1 MGRPPSLN
9 LSGSHTANVARSR
22 YLFDVRYPYLLG
34 ASDYTPAERTLMRSI
49 QRIWADVARGGPR
62 RLSAAESG
70 GGDDAAAAAGDTARQ
85 WPSFSAAH
93 PWSLQLE
100 VPQDGSLLS
109 KAPTREMAVEQVRKR
124 PRVFLLSLFPMKHMT
139 VCRDRN
145 ARRTFE
151 RLKQRG
157 RFVKQSVSGSV
168 IGARCEFWE
177 RYYRYEHQSPPRTT
191 GAPNE
196 EEDHLLLLLLP
207 DEDASEGGGSS
218 DGGGGTVV
226 VIVLVVLLVVCLLV
240 TSWRKKVKTVTY
252 RSLQASDSTDGQGAD
267 DEEDSS
273 TSMLPG
279 GGGGTKT
286 GRGDDK
292 LSSASP

>member
-1 MGRPPSLN
+1 
-9 LSGSHTANVARSR
+9 
-22 YLFDVRYPYLLG
+22 VRYPYLLG

-70 GGDDAAAAAGDTARQ
+70 GGDDAAAATGDTARQ

-191 GAPNE
+191 GTTN

-292 LSSASP
+292 LSNASP

>member
-1 MGRPPSLN
+1 
-9 LSGSHTANVARSR
+9 
-22 YLFDVRYPYLLG
+22 
-34 ASDYTPAERTLMRSI
+34 MRSI

-145 ARRTFE
+145 ARRTFD

-191 GAPNE
+191 GATN

>member
-191 GAPNE
+191 GATN